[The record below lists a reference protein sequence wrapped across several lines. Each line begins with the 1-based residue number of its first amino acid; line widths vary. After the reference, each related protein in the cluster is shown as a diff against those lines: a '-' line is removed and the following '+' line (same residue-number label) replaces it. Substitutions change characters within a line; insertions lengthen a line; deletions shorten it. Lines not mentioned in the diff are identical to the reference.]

1 MYLSAHFE
9 RAREH
14 RHQACLIF
22 LYNTVL
28 KGFTTVCKMKDIPG
42 NFLGF
47 LKGTNFAPIAN
58 AMGGP
63 NMKPRASIPRKSKT
77 STD

>member
-1 MYLSAHFE
+1 MKEYGSIDIKHVLFFDIT
-9 RAREH
+9 
-14 RHQACLIF
+14 L
-22 LYNTVL
+22 L
-28 KGFTTVCKMKDIPG
+28 KGFTTVYKMKDIPG

-77 STD
+77 SKD